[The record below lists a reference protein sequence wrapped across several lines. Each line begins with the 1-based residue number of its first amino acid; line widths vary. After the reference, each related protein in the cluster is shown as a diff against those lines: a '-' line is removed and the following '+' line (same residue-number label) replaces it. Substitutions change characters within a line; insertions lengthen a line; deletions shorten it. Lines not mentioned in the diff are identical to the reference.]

1 MLIILSLLFFW
12 FLILF
17 FFREWYNGELIISFL
32 PYIWWF
38 LLLIVIYLLFIVW
51 KNIYSKSQKKSLKI
65 KISPLFL
72 ILFWILFWL
81 YANELNNFYNQDYLE
96 KWELD
101 APIKILFSNI
111 YKENFNYDA
120 IKQTISNE
128 DPDVVMFVEFSD
140 EHEEN
145 LKDYI
150 NEKYPYFDKT
160 NRSRIF
166 GWSVVMSKYPI
177 TNFHSIF
184 KQTSA
189 WKYWYFMVEKGTIPY
204 YFYLI
209 HTSSPTSYF
218 DFKKRNQQL
227 NIIKKEFFLEHENS
241 RDEDAKIIMIWDFN
255 LSPWS
260 HYYKTFVNDFQW
272 KFRNITRSVPM
283 LFTRNLSEML
293 KIHKDFTFLPTRFR
307 KYIWYFPILWS
318 HIDQAFVTNSLK
330 VKNFKKIHIDWSD
343 HDWFVFEIE

>member
-1 MLIILSLLFFW
+1 
-12 FLILF
+12 
-17 FFREWYNGELIISFL
+17 
-32 PYIWWF
+32 
-38 LLLIVIYLLFIVW
+38 
-51 KNIYSKSQKKSLKI
+51 
-65 KISPLFL
+65 
-72 ILFWILFWL
+72 
-81 YANELNNFYNQDYLE
+81 
-96 KWELD
+96 
-101 APIKILFSNI
+101 
-111 YKENFNYDA
+111 
-120 IKQTISNE
+120 
-128 DPDVVMFVEFSD
+128 
-140 EHEEN
+140 
-145 LKDYI
+145 
-150 NEKYPYFDKT
+150 
-160 NRSRIF
+160 
-166 GWSVVMSKYPI
+166 MSKYPI

-189 WKYWYFMVEKGTIPY
+189 WKYWYFMVEKDSIPY